1 MLLEANDK
9 EFTKTNGMRTKW
21 IHMNERGEENARK
34 IFPSRTGNKLQHIK
48 A

>member
-9 EFTKTNGMRTKW
+9 EFTKTNGIRTKW
-21 IHMNERGEENARK
+21 IHVNERGVENARK
-34 IFPSRTGNKLQHIK
+34 IFPSRTENKFQHIK

>member
-9 EFTKTNGMRTKW
+9 IRRMESIW
-21 IHMNERGEENARK
+21 INVKEHGEENARK
-34 IFPSRTGNKLQHIK
+34 IFPSRTENKFQHIK